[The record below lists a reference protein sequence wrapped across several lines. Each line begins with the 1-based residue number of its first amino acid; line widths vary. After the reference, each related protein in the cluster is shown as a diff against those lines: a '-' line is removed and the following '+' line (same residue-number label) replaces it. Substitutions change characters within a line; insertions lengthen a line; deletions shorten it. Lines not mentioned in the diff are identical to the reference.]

1 MAWSLIQILKPHVH
15 RSSVFIYLCI
25 IHSFDREELV
35 YDSSRERHIPKHFL
49 RGSFAIQSLVWVIP
63 VSCWIGK
70 RQAPRTATRWH
81 KNSMRG
87 CKYSVV
93 AVLTTRLVC
102 RTSEQVWKKLNR
114 GLMDFGRVS
123 HKSYITLFLLRNI
136 HT

>member
-1 MAWSLIQILKPHVH
+1 LVFDSNLETHVH
-15 RSSVFIYLCI
+15 RSPVSIYVSFI
-25 IHSFDREELV
+25 HFNRVEHVS
-35 YDSSRERHIPKHFL
+35 DSSRERHIPKHFL

-81 KNSMRG
+81 KNSMRV

-93 AVLTTRLVC
+93 AVLIIRSAC
-102 RTSEQVWKKLNR
+102 RTSEQVWKKSNR

-123 HKSYITLFLLRNI
+123 HKKNHTLLYCCSVYLR
-136 HT
+136 T